1 MTEERIRHLTHDE
14 FPTILLPCYI
24 TSTGEV
30 WQYSKRYKKVV
41 QRKPMYDRTHG
52 KAVVNLANDRTIA
65 KYDVR
70 PLPLATAV
78 YRYFSGDA
86 NIGQQLNLDYR
97 DGDPMNCNVENL
109 FIRAERYNKKP
120 RFKRV
125 KIGGTI
131 KKIRVRSDEDIVNE
145 MGLQIMDK
153 RLVLSDYDSVMTFL
167 DIQREHRESVL
178 ADTQLTIDTTDWTA
192 EQLRKLLKM
201 KARLADTIIK

>member
-1 MTEERIRHLTHDE
+1 MTEERRYLTHDD

-30 WQYSKRYKKVV
+30 WQYSKRYKKIV
-41 QRKPMYDRTHG
+41 QRKPMHDRTHD
-52 KAVVNLANDRTIA
+52 KAVVNLANDRSVA

-78 YRYFSGDA
+78 YRYFSGDT

-97 DGDPMNCNVENL
+97 DGDPMNCNIDNL

-120 RFKRV
+120 RFRRNKD
-125 KIGGTI
+125 G
-131 KKIRVRSDEDIVNE
+131 KKVRVRSDEDVVNE
-145 MGLQIMDK
+145 IGLQVLDK
-153 RLVLSDYDSVMTFL
+153 KLVLSDFDSVMTFL
-167 DIQREHRESVL
+167 DIQREHRDHVL

-201 KARLADTIIK
+201 RARLGDAIIK